1 MPLTKQQIDDLSVMI
16 IDDEPFMRKLLIRLL
31 IDIGVSDIQEASDGA
46 DGLNQLA
53 RNPEKPN
60 IIICDLDMPGIN
72 GIEFVRK
79 LRAAKMPEFSDLP
92 VLIVTGN
99 AGSDKVEDA
108 VNAGIHGYLVK
119 PISRNM
125 LESRMASALDSGP
138 IDPTRMKR

>member
-1 MPLTKQQIDDLSVMI
+1 MPLTKQQIDDLKVLI

-31 IDIGVSDIQEASDGA
+31 IDIGVSEIQEASDGA

-60 IIICDLDMPGIN
+60 LIICDLEMPGIN
-72 GIEFVRK
+72 GFEFVRK
-79 LRAAKMPEFSDLP
+79 LRAAKMPEFSNLP

-99 AGSDKVEDA
+99 AGSDSVEDA

-125 LESRMASALDSGP
+125 LESRMSSALDSGP